1 MDTLKKIGRKIKVI
15 LTQLIAFIFSFF
27 KTEQKSP
34 NLKKIEEKDKIELNT
49 EEKKKTPVEINSP
62 LPDEVDTKSDNHLTY
77 KQSISTIEP
86 EQKEEIIK
94 KVQPKEIYFSEIVV
108 EKTIVEIIEEK
119 NDFKFSELSDNK
131 KDKIKKEEEVI
142 KEKVI
147 PSLKKEML
155 NNKITTTE
163 ELKTNLTK
171 RINNL
176 YYSYN
181 PIKNILNEKE
191 EEKEEEKP
199 EIIIEKKELN
209 LKPEERVKDK
219 IVTIAPREEKEQSEE
234 KQDKKDFITIKKNKV
249 SKEDKVYFIATIP
262 KNEKK
267 DLHFPEIVTT
277 DTTKSTISEAS
288 KDVGLALEIRS
299 QNIPFLM
306 VPTNVEGK
314 PPAEERI
321 KNALIDTETLLNNLP
336 HKEEEKPEIEEED
349 LVKEPTVK
357 YIYKSDEDTISPEEK
372 KIADIAVDREILEE
386 IREDLKKQQMEN
398 QETIARPILAG
409 PGTTKEEDTLLEKIE
424 EEKQDIFDKID
435 ELENTILEK
444 KEETTKKE
452 DKELEDEELN
462 IILPIKKDEDAEEKE
477 SEEEIKEEVK
487 SEELPKEEDMDI
499 ILPLPKQEIEEEQ
512 EETKE
517 EVNVEDEE
525 QEEEKDEL
533 KKIIITPLPIPTS
546 EEKPEKEEINVKD
559 AKEIKDIY
567 RKTEAVIIST
577 NNEIKKEEFED
588 KDYDKYTKQ
597 IDDLLYTIEMYKIKN
612 GDTITPSEREKL
624 NQEKNKLKTLKA
636 KLETQKEI
644 DIEKEKKEL
653 EAEITETEIQS
664 IQNEIKQLHLEHQ
677 EEVDEELINKLT
689 KMEAEN
695 DEKLAELE
703 QQLIKSKLKKAA
715 RAAEIPS
722 ILALPFIRHKYFFYF
737 TVGLFVNNHFNF
749 LNAIFKRKNSKFE
762 PLDLSEI
769 KNGYDA
775 LDKAIDQTYENI
787 VYLDYLEN
795 ESISKYPNLQ
805 YDREFNKYI
814 ERLRTKLNNNYKK
827 LQKKQ
832 KMINKYIKKTEK
844 KNKVLKKYKLVKDD
858 KAA

>member
-1 MDTLKKIGRKIKVI
+1 
-15 LTQLIAFIFSFF
+15 
-27 KTEQKSP
+27 
-34 NLKKIEEKDKIELNT
+34 
-49 EEKKKTPVEINSP
+49 
-62 LPDEVDTKSDNHLTY
+62 
-77 KQSISTIEP
+77 
-86 EQKEEIIK
+86 
-94 KVQPKEIYFSEIVV
+94 
-108 EKTIVEIIEEK
+108 
-119 NDFKFSELSDNK
+119 
-131 KDKIKKEEEVI
+131 
-142 KEKVI
+142 
-147 PSLKKEML
+147 
-155 NNKITTTE
+155 
-163 ELKTNLTK
+163 
-171 RINNL
+171 
-176 YYSYN
+176 
-181 PIKNILNEKE
+181 
-191 EEKEEEKP
+191 
-199 EIIIEKKELN
+199 
-209 LKPEERVKDK
+209 
-219 IVTIAPREEKEQSEE
+219 
-234 KQDKKDFITIKKNKV
+234 
-249 SKEDKVYFIATIP
+249 
-262 KNEKK
+262 
-267 DLHFPEIVTT
+267 
-277 DTTKSTISEAS
+277 
-288 KDVGLALEIRS
+288 
-299 QNIPFLM
+299 
-306 VPTNVEGK
+306 
-314 PPAEERI
+314 
-321 KNALIDTETLLNNLP
+321 
-336 HKEEEKPEIEEED
+336 
-349 LVKEPTVK
+349 
-357 YIYKSDEDTISPEEK
+357 
-372 KIADIAVDREILEE
+372 
-386 IREDLKKQQMEN
+386 
-398 QETIARPILAG
+398 
-409 PGTTKEEDTLLEKIE
+409 
-424 EEKQDIFDKID
+424 
-435 ELENTILEK
+435 
-444 KEETTKKE
+444 
-452 DKELEDEELN
+452 
-462 IILPIKKDEDAEEKE
+462 
-477 SEEEIKEEVK
+477 
-487 SEELPKEEDMDI
+487 MDI
-499 ILPLPKQEIEEEQ
+499 ILPPPKQEIEEEQ

-533 KKIIITPLPIPTS
+533 KKIIITPLPIPSS
-546 EEKPEKEEINVKD
+546 EEKPEKEEINVKE

-805 YDREFNKYI
+805 YDKEFNKYI